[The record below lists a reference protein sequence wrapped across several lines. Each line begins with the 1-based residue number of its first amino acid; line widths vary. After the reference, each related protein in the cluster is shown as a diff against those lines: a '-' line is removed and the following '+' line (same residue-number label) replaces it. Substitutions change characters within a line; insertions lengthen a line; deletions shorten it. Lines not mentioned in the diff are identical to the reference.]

1 MSHLTTLHD
10 STTVLLEETNNL
22 GKVLLD
28 LLFVVHLLGSLLL
41 LLVVLLVT
49 LLLRRI
55 SLLLLVA
62 LLVSERIGSL
72 VLGFSMMR
80 LVVLLGL
87 AISSRR
93 YGCSTS
99 EVDVNSAFIVLSVV
113 LKALLLADLLDAR
126 LDLLDVVDR
135 VVALADN
142 DMQMVLASTLCV
154 LDSLFQ
160 NLFGLFH
167 KLTVKVNGIAVNSS
181 YGIVLAEDVLGS
193 LSVVVVCLLSM
204 ALSFLRQVV
213 GSASIST
220 RVCLL

>member
-1 MSHLTTLHD
+1 MTMSHLTALHD

-28 LLFVVHLLGSLLL
+28 LLFVIHLLGSLL

-62 LLVSERIGSL
+62 LLVSKRIGSL
-72 VLGFSMMR
+72 VLGLSMMR

-87 AISSRR
+87 TISSRR
-93 YGCSTS
+93 DGCSTS
-99 EVDVNSAFIVLSVV
+99 EVDVDSAFIVLGVV
-113 LKALLLADLLDAR
+113 LEALLLADLLDAR

-142 DMQMVLASTLCV
+142 AAPNVRDIKQQQTRRATYTCRWFWPVLFAYLILC
-154 LDSLFQ
+154 SR
-160 NLFGLFH
+160 
-167 KLTVKVNGIAVNSS
+167 IS
-181 YGIVLAEDVLGS
+181 
-193 LSVVVVCLLSM
+193 
-204 ALSFLRQVV
+204 
-213 GSASIST
+213 SASST
-220 RVCLL
+220 N